1 MSQRAMNTID
11 HPSIA
16 EERIRDAAIEERA
29 HDIIDT
35 QQHFQRRADRFV
47 FECDD
52 GVLTVWG
59 SVPSFFLKQI
69 LQNALR
75 LVPGVREVDNRVTVV
90 ASDGMSSV
98 SAE

>member
-1 MSQRAMNTID
+1 MSQRTMDTID

-29 HDIIDT
+29 HHIIDT

-59 SVPSFFLKQI
+59 SVPSFFLKQV

-90 ASDGMSSV
+90 ASDGVSSV